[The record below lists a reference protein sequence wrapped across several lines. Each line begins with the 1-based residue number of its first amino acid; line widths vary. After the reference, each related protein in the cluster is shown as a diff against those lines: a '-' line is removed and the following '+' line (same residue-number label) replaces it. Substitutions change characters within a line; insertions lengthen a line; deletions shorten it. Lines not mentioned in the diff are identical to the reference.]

1 MPFFTRYLCL
11 VSSSN
16 VFIPKIGIIVKKKNK
31 AMQKFR
37 DSMARGERDQAE
49 GQI

>member
-16 VFIPKIGIIVKKKNK
+16 VFIPKIGIIVKKNK